1 MKSSYELAMERL
13 GKQAPAVKLTAEQKK
28 RLAEIDSKYT
38 AKLAEREIFL
48 KGERAKAAEKG
59 DWETVEQM
67 DKQLVSERKNIA
79 ADLEE
84 KKEAVRQGKG

>member
-1 MKSSYELAMERL
+1 M
-13 GKQAPAVKLTAEQKK
+13 
-28 RLAEIDSKYT
+28 
-38 AKLAEREIFL
+38 
-48 KGERAKAAEKG
+48 
-59 DWETVEQM
+59 EQM